1 MRAEAVAWLD
11 EHEWDLGIT
20 LKAPIRQLRSKQQHP
35 LYIILFIHCQLANI
49 IELTYTALAEQI

>member
-20 LKAPIRQLRSKQQHP
+20 LTFKDNVTEQKADKAIGHMWNKVDRA
-35 LYIILFIHCQLANI
+35 LYGNASPCNH
-49 IELTYTALAEQI
+49 